1 MVYSIADAAKM
12 AGVSASALRY
22 YDKEGLLPD
31 VERLSGG
38 SRVFSDDDLQWIRV
52 IECLKK
58 AGLTIK
64 DIRRYTQL
72 VQAGDDTLPDRRD
85 LIHERRAAV
94 EADMAALQRTLDFI
108 IYKCWFYDE
117 AVRLGSED
125 AVHELPDESIP
136 SDIRAMRDRSFE

>member
-12 AGVSASALRY
+12 TGVSASALRY

-38 SRVFSDDDLQWIRV
+38 SRVFSDTDLQWIRV

-72 VQAGDDTLPDRRD
+72 VQAGDDTLPDSCLLYTSRC
-85 LIHERRAAV
+85 V
-94 EADMAALQRTLDFI
+94 
-108 IYKCWFYDE
+108 
-117 AVRLGSED
+117 
-125 AVHELPDESIP
+125 
-136 SDIRAMRDRSFE
+136 

>member
-1 MVYSIADAAKM
+1 MENL
-12 AGVSASALRY
+12 ALTESTY
-22 YDKEGLLPD
+22 YILLSLYHPQHGYGIMQN

-38 SRVFSDDDLQWIRV
+38 SRVFSDTDLQWIRV

-108 IYKCWFYDE
+108 TYKCWFYDE

-136 SDIRAMRDRSFE
+136 PDIRAMRDRSFE